1 MTMWETV
8 LATIPATAVS
18 ITVLVI
24 VAKGL
29 NTCIDDTNKRI
40 DDLREIMLMILG
52 KLLSE
57 EELQKI
63 KYRTGTDN

>member
-29 NTCIDDTNKRI
+29 NTRIDDTNKRI
-40 DDLREIMLMILG
+40 DDLREIRLMILG

>member
-24 VAKGL
+24 VTKGL
-29 NTCIDDTNKRI
+29 NTRIDDTNKRI

-63 KYRTGTDN
+63 KRKTGTEN